1 MTLECGEVEKKSA
14 CHGSAVHSQYKSLQ
28 GSWRAKE
35 WVLMVVVVI
44 ASVGLISPPAKSK
57 SREANSTDF
66 SVDLIISEP
75 FLYGAVY
82 SCGGCLLFV
91 NA

>member
-1 MTLECGEVEKKSA
+1 
-14 CHGSAVHSQYKSLQ
+14 
-28 GSWRAKE
+28 
-35 WVLMVVVVI
+35 MVVMVI
-44 ASVGLISPPAKSK
+44 ASVGLISPPAKNK

-66 SVDLIISEP
+66 SVYLVISEP
-75 FLYGAVY
+75 FLYGAAY

>member
-1 MTLECGEVEKKSA
+1 
-14 CHGSAVHSQYKSLQ
+14 
-28 GSWRAKE
+28 
-35 WVLMVVVVI
+35 MVVMVI
-44 ASVGLISPPAKSK
+44 ASVGLISPPAKNK

-66 SVDLIISEP
+66 SVDLVISEP
-75 FLYGAVY
+75 FLYGAAY